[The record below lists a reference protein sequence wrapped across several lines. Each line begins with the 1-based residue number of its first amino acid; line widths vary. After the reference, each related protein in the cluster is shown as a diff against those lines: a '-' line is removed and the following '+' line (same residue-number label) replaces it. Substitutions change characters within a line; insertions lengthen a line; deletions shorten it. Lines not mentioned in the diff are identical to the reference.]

1 MSVISLG
8 VGGKEKA
15 QKYHVNIIVIIIMD
29 PQISGFYLGPGSS
42 IYFSIML
49 FPLATKQDQVFIRD
63 RL

>member
-15 QKYHVNIIVIIIMD
+15 QKYHVNIIIIIIMD

-42 IYFSIML
+42 YFSIMQFL
-49 FPLATKQDQVFIRD
+49 LATKQDQVFIRD